1 MSRSRHAIVSTLPLD
16 TIGGGEAFTLDIH
29 RSASAAAF
37 EVDLWCAVQPHKE
50 IAPQSKRIAAGYRYR
65 RLTIVDGIRAVAEE
79 ISFADLLR
87 RLASYETVAIQQYL
101 ASLATLDI
109 LAAAP
114 PWQRHVLTSHGDEM
128 HQDLFRRVF
137 EPHAGVSV
145 LEVSRYAA
153 ERSQQRGIAAS
164 AVSAGIWRSDFR
176 TPLPKTNSGP
186 LRAVSVGRILS
197 HKCFEVAIE
206 AVGREHDL
214 TIVGPPSGDA
224 TYEKFLA
231 DQIASAGNVR
241 TTGLVDIATR
251 IALVAEADVLLA
263 NSSHVTYTGF
273 VFDQVELLGLVILE
287 AVAVGTL
294 PIVSDIPSFREI
306 MEELSLADWIYP
318 QRDAAALAVLL
329 ARVRD
334 LQPEA
339 LRDRVSAAR
348 EGVERSFLWDTYWQ
362 RLMAA
367 ALLHPT
373 AGRIT
378 VA

>member
-1 MSRSRHAIVSTLPLD
+1 MA
-16 TIGGGEAFTLDIH
+16 
-29 RSASAAAF
+29 
-37 EVDLWCAVQPHKE
+37 E
-50 IAPQSKRIAAGYRYR
+50 I
-65 RLTIVDGIRAVAEE
+65 
-79 ISFADLLR
+79 
-87 RLASYETVAIQQYL
+87 
-101 ASLATLDI
+101 
-109 LAAAP
+109 
-114 PWQRHVLTSHGDEM
+114 
-128 HQDLFRRVF
+128 
-137 EPHAGVSV
+137 
-145 LEVSRYAA
+145 SRYAA

-176 TPLPKTNSGP
+176 TPLPKTNSHP
-186 LRAVSVGRILS
+186 LRALS
-197 HKCFEVAIE
+197 
-206 AVGREHDL
+206 
-214 TIVGPPSGDA
+214 VGPPSGVA

-241 TTGLVDIATR
+241 TTGLVDTATR
-251 IALVAEADVLLA
+251 TVLVAEADVLLA

-273 VFDQVELLGLVILE
+273 VFDQVELLGLDILE

-306 MEELSLADWIYP
+306 MEELSLA
-318 QRDAAALAVLL
+318 ALL

-334 LQPEA
+334 LQPDA

-348 EGVERSFLWDTYWQ
+348 EGVMRSFLWDTYWQ
-362 RLMAA
+362 RLMEA